1 MVALGKRKAFVN
13 FVTAESLLFLLA
25 VTVLAFAARVKFL
38 PFQSDDYRQLLHVW
52 FTELRSGGGLAA
64 IGHNFGDYT
73 PPYFYL
79 LALLTYL
86 PIKDLFLIKMLSFA
100 GDIVMAHYAMR
111 IIRMKYE
118 KFWGEIAYT
127 IVIFLPSVLLNSAA
141 WGEYDSLYAAALLAC
156 LCYLL
161 EGRQYAAVMTFSIA
175 FIFKPEAM
183 FFAPF
188 LLLMLLRRKIQWRS
202 LFIVPAVYLVSMLP
216 AVFAGRSFTD
226 LLMVYYRQAGNR
238 RGLRNVLPN
247 LAIWY
252 PNGLSPF
259 AGNLITVLAV
269 LLILAIVL
277 YFKRLEVD
285 MTDDMIVSLAL
296 LSVLL
301 VPYVLPWMNER
312 CYYMADV
319 LSVIYAFFF
328 PEKFYVPIL
337 TVLSSTYVVCHH
349 LFGAHF
355 INGRVLSVLMFCCL
369 LWVGISTVF
378 LSRDEKI
385 EKVVRRKWLS

>member
-1 MVALGKRKAFVN
+1 
-13 FVTAESLLFLLA
+13 
-25 VTVLAFAARVKFL
+25 
-38 PFQSDDYRQLLHVW
+38 
-52 FTELRSGGGLAA
+52 
-64 IGHNFGDYT
+64 
-73 PPYFYL
+73 
-79 LALLTYL
+79 
-86 PIKDLFLIKMLSFA
+86 
-100 GDIVMAHYAMR
+100 MA
-111 IIRMKYE
+111 
-118 KFWGEIAYT
+118 
-127 IVIFLPSVLLNSAA
+127 
-141 WGEYDSLYAAALLAC
+141 
-156 LCYLL
+156 
-161 EGRQYAAVMTFSIA
+161 FSIA